1 MKKQELIHL
10 HGLLSE
16 VRAECVKTPDM
27 DIDLSE
33 YNELGVQPTSIHRS
47 KTDHKAA
54 VFSLARGLTESL
66 EAESTTETIAPSA
79 D

>member
-16 VRAECVKTPDM
+16 VRAEYEDAREPKL
-27 DIDLSE
+27 DLSDYE
-33 YNELGVQPTSIHRS
+33 AFGVEPTSIHRS
-47 KTDHKAA
+47 KTDHKRA
-54 VFSLARGLTESL
+54 VFELIHGLTDSLADE
-66 EAESTTETIAPSA
+66 ETVTATA

>member
-16 VRAECVKTPDM
+16 VRAEYEGAGEPE
-27 DIDLSE
+27 IDLSGYE
-33 YNELGVQPTSIHRS
+33 EFGVQPTSIHRS
-47 KTDHKAA
+47 KTDHKRA
-54 VFSLARGLTESL
+54 VFELIHGLTDSIGE
-66 EAESTTETIAPSA
+66 EETVTPTA

>member
-16 VRAECVKTPDM
+16 VRAECAKTPGM
-27 DIDLSE
+27 EMDLSE
-33 YNELGVQPTSIHRS
+33 YDDLGVEPTSIHRS

-54 VFSLARGLTESL
+54 VFALARGLTESM
-66 EAESTTETIAPSA
+66 EEESSPETVAPNA

>member
-16 VRAECVKTPDM
+16 VRAECAETPGM
-27 DIDLSE
+27 EVDLAE
-33 YNELGVQPTSIHRS
+33 YDAIGVRPTSIHRS

-54 VFSLARGLTESL
+54 VFALAHGLTESL
-66 EAESTTETIAPSA
+66 EGESSRETVAPNA

>member
-16 VRAECVKTPDM
+16 VRAECANTSGMEV
-27 DIDLSE
+27 DLSE
-33 YNELGVQPTSIHRS
+33 YDGIGVKPTSIHRS

-54 VFSLARGLTESL
+54 VFALARGLTESL
-66 EAESTTETIAPSA
+66 EAESSPETIAPSA

>member
-16 VRAECVKTPDM
+16 VRAECANTPGM
-27 DIDLSE
+27 EIDLSE
-33 YNELGVQPTSIHRS
+33 YDGIGVKPTSIHRS

-54 VFSLARGLTESL
+54 VFALARGLTDSL
-66 EAESTTETIAPSA
+66 EAESSPETIAPNA